1 MKRKSKANGPSL
13 RDKLSANFMKAF
25 ESDFATNGVDVIAEL
40 REKYPDRYAAIATQL
55 IAAAEPPGGN
65 EYDQAKSMDDIG
77 RIHLRQMGITDP
89 TEQQIEAALAAHNM
103 FISELEIIAA
113 VSASM
118 EVLEEERELRQ

>member
-1 MKRKSKANGPSL
+1 MKRKSNEPSL
-13 RDKLSANFMKAF
+13 RDKLSANFLRDF
-25 ESDFATNGVDVIAEL
+25 EADFAANGADVIKQL
-40 REKYPDRYAAIATQL
+40 RVKHPDRYAELGARL
-55 IAAAEPPGGN
+55 IAQAEPPGGN

-77 RIHLRQMGITDP
+77 RIHLRQMGINDP
-89 TEQQIEAALAAHNM
+89 TEQQIEAALAAHDR